1 MSEIA
6 NDRNREEVAPCE
18 CDQVVLVSVVIP
30 TYNRTDCL
38 LAALD
43 SFLQQDYR
51 TYEIIVVDQSE
62 EISDQKRRFYEANP
76 QIRVHR
82 LDRPNRCYAK
92 NTGVRLA
99 KGEIVLICDDDIV
112 VPREL
117 ITKHIKHYEDERV
130 GAGSCR
136 LVEDGQS
143 TTYTTNVLRIT
154 PYGRIIQ
161 NAHSMTSIDD
171 VGMTNGGNMSFRRQL
186 ILDVGLFSERLV
198 GTGIMEEPDVCLRIR
213 KLGHRIF
220 FDATTTVHHYPQ
232 VNGNVAEIDTNRA
245 HWFYGYFYNLA
256 LYWKTNGR
264 YVELILSVPYVG
276 LLALKQFVKHKLSFS
291 DYLYMVRGYFDGM
304 FDRAQ

>member
-1 MSEIA
+1 
-6 NDRNREEVAPCE
+6 
-18 CDQVVLVSVVIP
+18 
-30 TYNRTDCL
+30 
-38 LAALD
+38 
-43 SFLQQDYR
+43 
-51 TYEIIVVDQSE
+51 
-62 EISDQKRRFYEANP
+62 
-76 QIRVHR
+76 
-82 LDRPNRCYAK
+82 
-92 NTGVRLA
+92 
-99 KGEIVLICDDDIV
+99 LICDDDIIA
-112 VPREL
+112 PPDL
-117 ITKHIKHYEDERV
+117 IARHVAHYADKQV
-130 GAGSCR
+130 GGGSCR
-136 LVEDGQS
+136 IVEDGQS

-161 NAHSMTSIDD
+161 NAHSKTSIDD

-232 VNGNVAEIDTNRA
+232 VNGNVAEVDTNRV

-276 LLALKQFVKHKLSFS
+276 LLALKQLVKHKLSFS
-291 DYLYMVRGYFDGM
+291 DYLYMFRGYFGGM
-304 FDRAQ
+304 YDRGQ